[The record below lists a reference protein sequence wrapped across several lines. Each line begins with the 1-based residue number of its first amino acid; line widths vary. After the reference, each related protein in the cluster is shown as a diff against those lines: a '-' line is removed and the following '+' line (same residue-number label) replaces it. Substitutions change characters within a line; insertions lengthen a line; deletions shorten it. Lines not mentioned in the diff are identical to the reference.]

1 MRKEFAAA
9 IKKIATADKKII
21 FLTGDLGYNVLEE
34 LRESIGN
41 RFINAGVS
49 EQNMIT
55 MSAALAS
62 EGFKPICY
70 SIAPFATFRPAEQIR
85 LDVCL
90 HNMNVKIVG
99 NGGGYGYG
107 IMGATHHAI
116 EDIAVLSSF
125 QNMRCYIPF
134 CNEDVA
140 EVVNQMMQ
148 KRTPGYLRLGL
159 ASKPDQLKIE
169 SYSHTRRLIRGDKVT
184 VVGIGPVIVNVF
196 EALGLLDDPIYQP
209 DLFVVSEMPLT
220 EITPELKKSLKKTG
234 QLVIIEEHVSRGGLA
249 ENLALLLAK
258 SQIFCRI
265 EHLYAQ
271 GYPDG
276 LYGSQGYHHKV
287 CQLDPLSLAKLLKR
301 LSYG

>member
-9 IKKIATADKKII
+9 IEKIAAKDKKVI
-21 FLTGDLGYNVLEE
+21 FLTGDLGFNALESV
-34 LRESIGN
+34 RKAMGN
-41 RFINAGVS
+41 RFVNVGVS

-55 MSAALAS
+55 MAAALSS

-70 SIAPFATFRPAEQIR
+70 SIAPFAAFRPAEQIR

-125 QNMRCYIPF
+125 QNMRCYVPF

-159 ASKPDQLKIE
+159 APKPDQLKIE
-169 SYSHTRRLIRGDKVT
+169 SYSHTRRLLKGDKLT
-184 VVGIGPVIVNVF
+184 VVGIGPVIINVF
-196 EALGLLDDPIYQP
+196 EALGLLNDPVCQP

-220 EITPELKKSLKKTG
+220 EISPELKKSLKKTG

-258 SQIFCRI
+258 NQLFCRI
-265 EHLYAQ
+265 EHVCAQ
-271 GYPDG
+271 GYPNG
-276 LYGSQGYHHKV
+276 LYGSQSYHHKI